1 MERWFRSRKSE
12 CLEYMIFFERESL
25 GDAVCEYVEYHH
37 AERNHQELGNE
48 LIEPGEDV
56 GFAAG
61 KIAYR
66 EGLVAC

>member
-1 MERWFRSRKSE
+1 
-12 CLEYMIFFERESL
+12 MIFFGRESL
-25 GDAVCEYVEYHH
+25 GDAVREYVEHDH
-37 AERNHQELGNE
+37 AERNHQEVGNE

-56 GFAAG
+56 GFTAG